1 VKGLILDEYHQP
13 ISSTQVM
20 IDDRRPVVNVT
31 PLGEFWR
38 ILLPGTY
45 TLKVKNMKKKL
56 KKKRLNIFRSF
67 IEVMKFIVNE

>member
-1 VKGLILDEYHQP
+1 MKGLILDEYHQP